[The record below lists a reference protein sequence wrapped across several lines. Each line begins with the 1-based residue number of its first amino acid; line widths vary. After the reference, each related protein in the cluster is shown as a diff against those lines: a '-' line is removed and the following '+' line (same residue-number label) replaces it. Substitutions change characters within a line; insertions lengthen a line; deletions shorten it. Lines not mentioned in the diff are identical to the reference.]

1 MMNSVLRK
9 EMFQLPDGVIYLDGN
24 SLGPLPKAVPARL
37 QKMLTDEWGDML
49 IKGWNTA
56 GWMDQP
62 ARVGNK
68 VGR

>member
-1 MMNSVLRK
+1 MNSVLRK